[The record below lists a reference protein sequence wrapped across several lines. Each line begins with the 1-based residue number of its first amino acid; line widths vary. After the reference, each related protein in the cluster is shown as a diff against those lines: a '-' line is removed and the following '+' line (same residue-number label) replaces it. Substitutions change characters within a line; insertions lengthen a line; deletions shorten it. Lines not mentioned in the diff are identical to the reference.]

1 MEFILTLIGLA
12 FFYWAIGWVIG
23 AIGGTLKAAG
33 KTAFGKGS
41 FKDNLESEF
50 KGMGNFRIR
59 ATKEKLKDTDLDVL
73 NIECRGLMPINSSAQ
88 GALVTS
94 IHTKDGEDLS
104 PIITLHDAVKEPD
117 SYAFQQI
124 QPLGQI
130 EPNTGW
136 NNWVNIAYIPLDF
149 IQPARGGDRVIQII
163 TRLIDIDNPPSINL
177 GFGEQG
183 LAAVVTNY
191 EHHFE
196 GKGYLEADEDV
207 KKSRAISVKI
217 GMAVAM
223 ADGTL
228 DDSEGNTLKDW
239 IKSKIEIFG
248 ESEQKELKKLYN
260 DAMKESHN
268 LAKSGDLSLG
278 ELCKQMNDIAEMPQ
292 KLEAMELAYKVMG
305 ADGVI
310 DKSEMEVINKVAKAL
325 DIDSDEL
332 EKLRDQEIVSVTNA
346 TSEINIEELLDI
358 DPSWSD
364 KEIKAHL
371 AKEFQ
376 KWNNRLN
383 ALDEGD
389 ERERA
394 QQMLDYVAEARK
406 KYG

>member
-1 MEFILTLIGLA
+1 MEFILTLVGIW
-12 FFYWAIGWVIG
+12 FFFAALGWVFR
-23 AIGGTLKAAG
+23 AVSGTAKAAG
-33 KTAFGKGS
+33 KAAIGKGS

-59 ATKEKLKDTDLDVL
+59 ATKEKLNDTDLDVL
-73 NIECRGLMPINSSAQ
+73 NIECRGLMPIHNSAD
-88 GALVTS
+88 GALITS
-94 IHTKDGEDLS
+94 IHTKDGKDLA
-104 PIITLHDAVKEPD
+104 PIMSLHDAVKEPD
-117 SYAFQQI
+117 SFAFQQI
-124 QPLGQI
+124 QPLGRI

-136 NNWVNIAYIPLDF
+136 NNWINIAYIPLDF
-149 IQPARGGDRVIQII
+149 IQPARGGDLELQVI
-163 TRLIDIDNPPSINL
+163 TRLVDINNPPAIKY
-177 GFGEQG
+177 GFGEAG
-183 LAAVVTNY
+183 LAAVVTSY
-191 EHHFE
+191 EYHFE

-239 IKSKIEIFG
+239 IKNKIEIFS
-248 ESEQKELKKLYN
+248 ESEQKDLKKLYN
-260 DAMKESHN
+260 DAMKESHK
-268 LAKSGDLSLG
+268 LSKSGDLSLG

-325 DIDSDEL
+325 DIDPNEL
-332 EKLRDQEIVSVTNA
+332 EKLRDKEIVSVQNTTEA
-346 TSEINIEELLDI
+346 INIEELLDI
-358 DPSWSD
+358 DSSWSD

-383 ALDEGD
+383 ALDEGE
-389 ERERA
+389 ERINA
-394 QQMLDYVAEARK
+394 QQMLDYIAEARK